1 MGVQFEGHSGRV
13 RTMSVSVDGQYLVT
27 GSDDNTVRLWE
38 VRQRRLQVAYY
49 HALDRGLDCASIF
62 VEP

>member
-1 MGVQFEGHSGRV
+1 MLVWRWVQFEGHSGRV

-38 VRQRRLQVAYY
+38 VRHYQFLTATM
-49 HALDRGLDCASIF
+49 F
-62 VEP
+62 VTEG